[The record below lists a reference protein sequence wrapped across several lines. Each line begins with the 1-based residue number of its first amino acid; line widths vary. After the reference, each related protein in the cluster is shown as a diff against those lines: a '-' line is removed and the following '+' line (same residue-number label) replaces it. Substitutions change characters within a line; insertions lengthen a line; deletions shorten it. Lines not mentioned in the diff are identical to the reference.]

1 MRIGEVFGTRPSD
14 QSSDAKAI
22 RDEKMCPFRS
32 TACTKDK
39 KDNPLGV
46 CTLQAADELTVIC
59 PVRFI
64 QEDRIFRDAGDLAFG
79 KDAPIAVFPEYKLLE
94 IHDKSGKLKKIGKV
108 DFLIG
113 KLDSGH
119 VIDFCALEIQA
130 VYTSGGGVRD
140 SFESYLIDEDSSKL
154 TNSLGV
160 DFRSSAQKRLFPQM
174 SLKVPIFR
182 RWGKKFFVVSDHNFF
197 DALPGFPVVS
207 QGNSEITWLT
217 YRFHDD
223 GTKVEMATVSAQF
236 TEWDAVS
243 NALREGVPP
252 ASPEAVIS
260 ELDTILHAGTTKM
273 LL

>member
-1 MRIGEVFGTRPSD
+1 MRLGEVFGTRPAD
-14 QSSDAKAI
+14 QSEAAKAI
-22 RDEKMCPFRS
+22 RHEKMCPFRS

-39 KDNPLGV
+39 KDDPLGV
-46 CTLQAADELTVIC
+46 CTLETNNELTVVC

-79 KDAPIAVFPEYKLLE
+79 MGTSIAVFPEYKLLE
-94 IHDKSGKLKKIGKV
+94 IMDGSEKIKKIGKV

-113 KLDSGH
+113 KVDSGH
-119 VIDFCALEIQA
+119 VTDFCALEIQA
-130 VYTSGGGVRD
+130 VYSSGGGVRD
-140 SFESYLIDEDSSKL
+140 SFKSFIANEDWTHL
-154 TNSLGV
+154 TNRLGV
-160 DFRSSAQKRLFPQM
+160 DFRSSAQKRLFPQL

-182 RWGKKFFVVSDHNFF
+182 RWGKKFFVVVDHNFF
-197 DALPGFPVVS
+197 NALPGFPKVS

-223 GTKVEMATVSAQF
+223 GTKVQMSAVAALF

-243 NALREGVPP
+243 NALREGTPP

-260 ELDTILHAGTTKM
+260 ELDTILHTGMTKM